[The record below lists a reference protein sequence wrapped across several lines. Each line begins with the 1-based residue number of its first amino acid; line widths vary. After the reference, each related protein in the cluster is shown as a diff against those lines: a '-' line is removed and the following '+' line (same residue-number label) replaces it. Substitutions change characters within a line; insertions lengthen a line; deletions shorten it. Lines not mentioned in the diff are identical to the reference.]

1 MRLSSVLLSSMLAAA
16 TLAPAVLSAGCVVGP
31 AYPMDNGWALL
42 GERRVAGHGA
52 EVHEAITGLRG
63 DGRWTQ
69 IRFRIVDAPLEMDEI
84 VVTFG
89 DGERYQVPTRLVFN
103 EGSRTRDIN
112 LPGGARVLRRVD
124 FFMHNI
130 PGDGHAHVELL
141 AR

>member
-1 MRLSSVLLSSMLAAA
+1 MRLSSYFVTFALGLA
-16 TLAPAVLSAGCVVGP
+16 TLAPVTLTAGCVGP
-31 AYPMDNGWALL
+31 AYPMDNGWAFL

-69 IRFRIVDAPLEMDEI
+69 VRFRIADAPLEMDDI
-84 VVTFG
+84 IITFG
-89 DGERYQVPTRLVFN
+89 DGEQFRPGTRLIFN
-103 EGSRTRDIN
+103 EGSRTRDIP

>member
-1 MRLSSVLLSSMLAAA
+1 MIAA
-16 TLAPAVLSAGCVVGP
+16 TSLLPLATVSGCVAGP
-31 AYPMDNGWALL
+31 AYPMDNGWAFL
-42 GERRVAGHGA
+42 GERRVVGHGA

-69 IRFRIVDAPLEMDEI
+69 IRFRILDAPLEMDDI
-84 VVTFG
+84 IVTFG
-89 DGERYQVPTRLVFN
+89 DGEQWRPGTRLVFN
-103 EGSRTRDIN
+103 PDSRTRDIG